1 MKLVQLARYWRTG
14 IVCLLIV
21 VLGMASF
28 LGDAQIG
35 TVYAQDTAEDTT
47 ETVEDN
53 TVGTEDETESEN
65 KEESSENEDAK
76 EETENNDTED
86 TEKEGDSKNPEDTD
100 NVEQKELPEIVPPEV
115 KITIETDA
123 GWFKDTAMVRVC
135 AEDIL
140 NTGNFVIKSVKAKI
154 SQNGNWTDITESMEF
169 AVSENCSVYVMVTD
183 QTGQTYERNRYIS
196 CFDKTKPVLNA
207 AVNSGLLSI
216 EAKDSESGV
225 QAVYVNG
232 YEFTELTNGV
242 LNIRLQQ
249 FDTGYEYFTIQAMD
263 KAGNVSDVYRTVNP
277 YYEDPVVEKEEEN
290 KDKEETKLS
299 ENATP
304 TNPTDAKADVTDY
317 KVSGEK
323 EFFTIQTASEKVFYL
338 IVDRSGEEEV
348 VYFLTEVSERDLLNV
363 TTDNSV
369 TLPMNSAIVE
379 SAVPDN
385 TEKEEF
391 NEMTDNTEITES
403 TETATEENAEGNTET
418 KSEPAELQEDSTG
431 VYIVMAVAAVIA
443 VGLGYYFKV
452 VKKKDD
458 YEEDDEESFEDEVYE
473 NEDEPEDNNDFFD
486 SQEGM

>member
-1 MKLVQLARYWRTG
+1 MKLIQSARAIRVG
-14 IVCLLIV
+14 IVCLLIM

-28 LGDAQIG
+28 FGDARTG

-47 ETVEDN
+47 ETIEDSAD
-53 TVGTEDETESEN
+53 GTEDATESPN
-65 KEESSENEDAK
+65 KEESSENEDGK
-76 EETENNDTED
+76 EETENNNPED
-86 TEKEGDSKNPEDTD
+86 TEKEGDSTNPEDSD
-100 NVEQKELPEIVPPEV
+100 NVEQEEIPEIVPPEV

-123 GWFKDTAMVRVC
+123 GWFKDTVMVRVR

-140 NTGNFVIKSVKAKI
+140 NTGNFAIKSVKAKI

-169 AVSENCSVYVMVTD
+169 SVSENCSVYVMVTD
-183 QTGQTYERNRYIS
+183 QNGQTYERNRYIS

-277 YYEDPVVEKEEEN
+277 YYEDPAVEKEEEN
-290 KDKEETKLS
+290 KDKEETKLP

-348 VYFLTEVSERDLLNV
+348 VYFLTEISERDLLNV
-363 TTDNSV
+363 TTDNST

-379 SAVPDN
+379 SAIPDN
-385 TEKEEF
+385 TAKEESD
-391 NEMTDNTEITES
+391 ETTGNTESTET
-403 TETATEENAEGNTET
+403 TETATEENTEAE
-418 KSEPAELQEDSTG
+418 SEPAETQGDSTS
-431 VYIVMAVAAVIA
+431 VYIVMAVVAAIAVII
-443 VGLGYYFKV
+443 GYYVKV

-473 NEDEPEDNNDFFD
+473 NEDETENDDFFD

>member
-1 MKLVQLARYWRTG
+1 MKFIQSARCWRVI
-14 IVCLLIV
+14 IVCLLTV
-21 VLGMASF
+21 VLGIASF
-28 LGDAQIG
+28 LGDAKTG

-47 ETVEDN
+47 ESVEDS
-53 TVGTEDETESEN
+53 TDGTEDETESGN
-65 KEESSENEDAK
+65 KEESSENEEGK
-76 EETENNDTED
+76 EETENNNPED

-100 NVEQKELPEIVPPEV
+100 NVEQEELPEIVPPEV

-123 GWFKDTAMVRVC
+123 GWFKDTAMVRVQ

-140 NTGNFVIKSVKAKI
+140 NTGNFSIKSVKAKI

-169 AVSENCSVYVMVTD
+169 SVSENCSVYVMVTD
-183 QTGQTYERNRYIS
+183 QNGQTYERNRYIS
-196 CFDKTKPVLNA
+196 CFDKTNPVLNA

-216 EAKDSESGV
+216 ETKDSESGV

-232 YEFTELTNGV
+232 YEFTELKNGV

-290 KDKEETKLS
+290 KDKEETKLQ
-299 ENATP
+299 ENAKP

-323 EFFTIQTASEKVFYL
+323 ECFTIQTASEKVFYL
-338 IVDRSGEEEV
+338 IVDRSGEEKV
-348 VYFLTEVSERDLLNV
+348 VYFLTEISERDLLNV

-379 SAVPDN
+379 SAIPDDTKTESKEELPED
-385 TEKEEF
+385 TEKAE
-391 NEMTDNTEITES
+391 TTES
-403 TETATEENAEGNTET
+403 DTQESADTEQEPVPKEEN
-418 KSEPAELQEDSTG
+418 STG

-458 YEEDDEESFEDEVYE
+458 YEEDDESFEDEVYE
-473 NEDEPEDNNDFFD
+473 NEDETGKITMI
-486 SQEGM
+486 SLTHRRGCKCSL

>member
-1 MKLVQLARYWRTG
+1 MKFIQSARCWRVI
-14 IVCLLIV
+14 IVCLLTV

-35 TVYAQDTAEDTT
+35 TVYAQDTAEDAT
-47 ETVEDN
+47 EIVEDN
-53 TVGTEDETESEN
+53 ADGTEDATESQN
-65 KEESSENEDAK
+65 KEESSENEDGK
-76 EETENNDTED
+76 EETEDNNLED
-86 TEKEGDSKNPEDTD
+86 TEREGDSTNPEDSD
-100 NVEQKELPEIVPPEV
+100 NVEQEELPEIIPPEV

-123 GWFKDTAMVRVC
+123 GWFKDTALVRVR

-140 NTGNFVIKSVKAKI
+140 NTGNFTIKSVKAKI
-154 SQNGNWTDITESMEF
+154 SQNGNWTDITESMTLS
-169 AVSENCSVYVMVTD
+169 VSENCSVYVMVTD
-183 QTGQTYERNRYIS
+183 QNGQTYERNRYIS

-263 KAGNVSDVYRTVNP
+263 KAGNVSDVYRTPNP
-277 YYEDPVVEKEEEN
+277 YYEDPAVEKEEEN
-290 KDKEETKLS
+290 KDKEETKLP

-304 TNPTDAKADVTDY
+304 TKPTDAKADVTDY

-348 VYFLTEVSERDLLNV
+348 VYFLTEISERDLLNV
-363 TTDNSV
+363 TTDNST

-385 TEKEEF
+385 TAKEESDKTT
-391 NEMTDNTEITES
+391 ENTEIMES
-403 TETATEENAEGNTET
+403 TETSTEDNAEENTKAESEQAET
-418 KSEPAELQEDSTG
+418 QGDSTS
-431 VYIVMAVAAVIA
+431 VYIVMALVAAIA
-443 VGLGYYFKV
+443 VVIGYYVKV

-458 YEEDDEESFEDEVYE
+458 YEEEDEESFEDEVYE
-473 NEDEPEDNNDFFD
+473 NEDETENDDFFD

>member
-1 MKLVQLARYWRTG
+1 MKLIQSARAIRVG
-14 IVCLLIV
+14 IVCLLIM

-28 LGDAQIG
+28 LGDARTG

-47 ETVEDN
+47 ETIEDSAD
-53 TVGTEDETESEN
+53 GTEDATESPN
-65 KEESSENEDAK
+65 KEESSENEDGK
-76 EETENNDTED
+76 EETENNNPED
-86 TEKEGDSKNPEDTD
+86 TEKEGDSTNPEDSD
-100 NVEQKELPEIVPPEV
+100 NVEQEEIPEIVPPEV

-123 GWFKDTAMVRVC
+123 GWFKDTVMVRVR

-140 NTGNFVIKSVKAKI
+140 NTGNFAIKSVKAKI

-169 AVSENCSVYVMVTD
+169 SVSENCSVYVMVTD
-183 QTGQTYERNRYIS
+183 QNGQTYERNRYIS

-277 YYEDPVVEKEEEN
+277 YYEDPAVEKEEEN
-290 KDKEETKLS
+290 KDKEETKLP

-338 IVDRSGEEEV
+338 IVDRSGEEKV
-348 VYFLTEVSERDLLNV
+348 VYFLTEISERDLLNV
-363 TTDNSV
+363 TTDNST

-379 SAVPDN
+379 SAIPDN
-385 TEKEEF
+385 TAKEESD
-391 NEMTDNTEITES
+391 ETTGNTESTET
-403 TETATEENAEGNTET
+403 TETATEENTEAE
-418 KSEPAELQEDSTG
+418 SEPAETQGDSTS
-431 VYIVMAVAAVIA
+431 VYIVMAVVAAIAVII
-443 VGLGYYFKV
+443 GYYVKV

-473 NEDEPEDNNDFFD
+473 NEDETENDDDFFD

>member
-1 MKLVQLARYWRTG
+1 MKFVQSARWWRVLV
-14 IVCLLIV
+14 VCLLTM
-21 VLGMASF
+21 VLGLVSF
-28 LGDAQIG
+28 WGDTRMG
-35 TVYAQDTAEDTT
+35 TVYAQDTAEDGT
-47 ETVEDN
+47 ETVEETEMVN
-53 TVGTEDETESEN
+53 TEGDET
-65 KEESSENEDAK
+65 EDAK
-76 EETENNDTED
+76 EETEGNH
-86 TEKEGDSKNPEDTD
+86 TEKEGDGKTPEDTD
-100 NVEQKELPEIVPPEV
+100 NVEREEAPEIIPPEV
-115 KITIETDA
+115 KITIETDT
-123 GWFKDTAMVRVC
+123 GWFKDTAMVRVRT
-135 AEDIL
+135 EDIL

-169 AVSENCSVYVMVTD
+169 SVSENCSVYIMVTD
-183 QTGQTYERNRYIS
+183 QNGQTYERNRYIS

-216 EAKDSESGV
+216 EAKDSESGIK
-225 QAVYVNG
+225 AVYVNG

-263 KAGNVSDVYRTVNP
+263 RAGNVSDVYRTANP
-277 YYEDPVVEKEEEN
+277 YYKNPETEKEEE
-290 KDKEETKLS
+290 KKEETKLP
-299 ENATP
+299 ENAKP

-348 VYFLTEVSERDLLNV
+348 VYFLTEISERDLLNV

-379 SAVPDN
+379 SAIPDN
-385 TEKEEF
+385 TPKEESDKTA
-391 NEMTDNTEITES
+391 EDTES
-403 TETATEENAEGNTET
+403 TETTEISTEE
-418 KSEPAELQEDSTG
+418 KDISEQKPASQEDSTS
-431 VYIVMAVAAVIA
+431 VYIVMAVVGVAA

-458 YEEDDEESFEDEVYE
+458 YEEDEEEFEDEVYE
-473 NEDEPEDNNDFFD
+473 NEDETENDDDFFD

>member
-1 MKLVQLARYWRTG
+1 MKFVQSVRCWRVLV
-14 IVCLLIV
+14 VCLLTV
-21 VLGMASF
+21 VLGLASF
-28 LGDAQIG
+28 WGDTRMG
-35 TVYAQDTAEDTT
+35 TVYAQDTAEDGT
-47 ETVEDN
+47 ETVEETEMVN
-53 TVGTEDETESEN
+53 TEGDET
-65 KEESSENEDAK
+65 EDAK
-76 EETENNDTED
+76 EETEGNHTED
-86 TEKEGDSKNPEDTD
+86 TEKESDDKTPEDTD
-100 NVEQKELPEIVPPEV
+100 NVEQEEAPEIIPPEV
-115 KITIETDA
+115 KITIETDT
-123 GWFKDTAMVRVC
+123 GWFKDTAMVRVR

-140 NTGNFVIKSVKAKI
+140 NIGNFVIKSVKAKI

-169 AVSENCSVYVMVTD
+169 SVSENCSVYIMVTD
-183 QTGQTYERNRYIS
+183 QNGQTYERNRYIS

-216 EAKDSESGV
+216 EAKDSESGIK
-225 QAVYVNG
+225 AVYVNG

-263 KAGNVSDVYRTVNP
+263 RAGNVSDVYRTANP
-277 YYEDPVVEKEEEN
+277 YYKNPETEKEEE
-290 KDKEETKLS
+290 KKEETKLP
-299 ENATP
+299 ENAKP

-348 VYFLTEVSERDLLNV
+348 VYFLTEISERDLLNV

-379 SAVPDN
+379 SAIPDN
-385 TEKEEF
+385 TPKEESDKIAE
-391 NEMTDNTEITES
+391 NTES
-403 TETATEENAEGNTET
+403 TESTEISTEE
-418 KSEPAELQEDSTG
+418 KDISEQKPVPQEESTS
-431 VYIVMAVAAVIA
+431 VYIVMAVVGVAA

-458 YEEDDEESFEDEVYE
+458 YEEDEEEFEDEVYE
-473 NEDEPEDNNDFFD
+473 NEDETENDDDFFD

>member
-1 MKLVQLARYWRTG
+1 MKFVQSVRWWRVLV
-14 IVCLLIV
+14 VCLLTV
-21 VLGMASF
+21 VLGLASF
-28 LGDAQIG
+28 WGDTRMG
-35 TVYAQDTAEDTT
+35 TVYAQDTAEDGT
-47 ETVEDN
+47 ETVEETEMVN
-53 TVGTEDETESEN
+53 TEGDET
-65 KEESSENEDAK
+65 EDAK
-76 EETENNDTED
+76 EETEGNHTED
-86 TEKEGDSKNPEDTD
+86 TEKESDGKTPEDTD
-100 NVEQKELPEIVPPEV
+100 NVEQEEAPEIIPPEV
-115 KITIETDA
+115 KITIETDT
-123 GWFKDTAMVRVC
+123 GWFKDTAMVRVR

-154 SQNGNWTDITESMEF
+154 SQNGNWTDITESMEIS
-169 AVSENCSVYVMVTD
+169 VSENCSVYIMVTD
-183 QTGQTYERNRYIS
+183 QNGQTYERNRYIS

-216 EAKDSESGV
+216 EAKDSESGIK
-225 QAVYVNG
+225 AVYVNG

-263 KAGNVSDVYRTVNP
+263 RAGNVSDVYCTANP
-277 YYEDPVVEKEEEN
+277 YYKNPETEKEEE
-290 KDKEETKLS
+290 KKGETKLP
-299 ENATP
+299 ENAKP

-348 VYFLTEVSERDLLNV
+348 VYFLTEISERDLLNV

-379 SAVPDN
+379 SAIPDN
-385 TEKEEF
+385 TPKEESDKTAE
-391 NEMTDNTEITES
+391 NTES
-403 TETATEENAEGNTET
+403 TESTEISTEE
-418 KSEPAELQEDSTG
+418 KDISEQKPVPQEDSTS
-431 VYIVMAVAAVIA
+431 VYIVMAVVGVVA

-458 YEEDDEESFEDEVYE
+458 YEEDEEEFEDEVYE
-473 NEDEPEDNNDFFD
+473 NEDETENDDDFFD

>member
-1 MKLVQLARYWRTG
+1 MKFIQSARCWRVI
-14 IVCLLIV
+14 IVCLLTV

-28 LGDAQIG
+28 WGDARMG
-35 TVYAQDTAEDTT
+35 TVYAQDTAEDGT
-47 ETVEDN
+47 ETVGDRVED
-53 TVGTEDETESEN
+53 TEDETESEN
-65 KEESSENEDAK
+65 KKEESSENEDSK
-76 EETENNDTED
+76 EETEDNHTED
-86 TEKEGDSKNPEDTD
+86 TEKEGDGKNPEDTD
-100 NVEQKELPEIVPPEV
+100 NVEQEEIPEIVPPEV
-115 KITIETDA
+115 KIIIETDA
-123 GWFKDTAMVRVC
+123 GWFKDTAMVRVR

-140 NTGNFVIKSVKAKI
+140 NTGNFAIKSVKAKI

-169 AVSENCSVYVMVTD
+169 SVSENCSVYIMVTD
-183 QTGQTYERNRYIS
+183 QNGQTYERNRYIS

-207 AVNSGLLSI
+207 AVNSGLLSV

-277 YYEDPVVEKEEEN
+277 YYEDPEVEKEEEN
-290 KDKEETKLS
+290 KEKEETKLP
-299 ENATP
+299 ENAAP

-348 VYFLTEVSERDLLNV
+348 VYFLTEISERDLLNV

-379 SAVPDN
+379 SAIPDN
-385 TEKEEF
+385 TTKEESDKTA
-391 NEMTDNTEITES
+391 ENTETMES
-403 TETATEENAEGNTET
+403 TETATEENAEGNKETE
-418 KSEPAELQEDSTG
+418 SELAELQGDSTG
-431 VYIVMAVAAVIA
+431 VYIVMALVAAIA
-443 VGLGYYFKV
+443 VAIGYYVKV

-473 NEDEPEDNNDFFD
+473 NEDETENDDFFD

>member
-1 MKLVQLARYWRTG
+1 MV
-14 IVCLLIV
+14 VCLLTV
-21 VLGMASF
+21 VLGLASF
-28 LGDAQIG
+28 WGDTRMG
-35 TVYAQDTAEDTT
+35 TVYAQDTAEDGT
-47 ETVEDN
+47 ETVEETEMVN
-53 TVGTEDETESEN
+53 TEGDET
-65 KEESSENEDAK
+65 EDAK
-76 EETENNDTED
+76 EETEGNHTED
-86 TEKEGDSKNPEDTD
+86 TEKEGDGKASEDTD
-100 NVEQKELPEIVPPEV
+100 NVEQEEAPEIIPPEV
-115 KITIETDA
+115 KITIETDT
-123 GWFKDTAMVRVC
+123 GWFKDTAMVRVR

-154 SQNGNWTDITESMEF
+154 SQNGNWTDITESMEIS
-169 AVSENCSVYVMVTD
+169 VSENCSVYIMVTD
-183 QTGQTYERNRYIS
+183 QNGQIYERNRYIS

-216 EAKDSESGV
+216 EAKDSESGIK
-225 QAVYVNG
+225 AVYVNG

-263 KAGNVSDVYRTVNP
+263 RAGNISDVYRTANP
-277 YYEDPVVEKEEEN
+277 YYKNPETEKEEE
-290 KDKEETKLS
+290 KKEETKLP
-299 ENATP
+299 ENAKP

-348 VYFLTEVSERDLLNV
+348 VYFLTEISERDLLNV

-379 SAVPDN
+379 SAIPDN
-385 TEKEEF
+385 TPKEESDKTAE
-391 NEMTDNTEITES
+391 NTES
-403 TETATEENAEGNTET
+403 TETTEISTEE
-418 KSEPAELQEDSTG
+418 KDISEQKPVPQEDSTS
-431 VYIVMAVAAVIA
+431 VYIVMAVVGVAAI
-443 VGLGYYFKV
+443 GLGYYFKV

-458 YEEDDEESFEDEVYE
+458 YEEDEEEFEDEVYE
-473 NEDEPEDNNDFFD
+473 NEDETENDDDFFD

>member
-1 MKLVQLARYWRTG
+1 MKFIQLARCWRVI
-14 IVCLLIV
+14 IVCLLTA

-28 LGDAQIG
+28 LGDARTTG

-47 ETVEDN
+47 EIVENN
-53 TVGTEDETESEN
+53 TDGTEDETESGN

-86 TEKEGDSKNPEDTD
+86 TEKEGDGKNPEDTD
-100 NVEQKELPEIVPPEV
+100 NVEQEEIPEIVPPEV

-123 GWFKDTAMVRVC
+123 GWFKDTAVVRVC

-169 AVSENCSVYVMVTD
+169 SVSENCSVYIMVTD
-183 QTGQTYERNRYIS
+183 QNGQTYERNRYIS

-207 AVNSGLLSI
+207 AVNSGLLSV

-290 KDKEETKLS
+290 KDKEETKLP

-379 SAVPDN
+379 SAIPDDTKKENKEEIVDN
-385 TEKEEF
+385 TEKAES
-391 NEMTDNTEITES
+391 TEIT
-403 TETATEENAEGNTET
+403 TEKDTDTE
-418 KSEPAELQEDSTG
+418 SEPAEVQEDSTG
-431 VYIVMAVAAVIA
+431 VYIVMAVTAVIA

-473 NEDEPEDNNDFFD
+473 NEDEPEDNDDFFD

>member
-1 MKLVQLARYWRTG
+1 MKFIQSARCWRVI
-14 IVCLLIV
+14 IVCLLTV

-28 LGDAQIG
+28 LGDARTIG

-53 TVGTEDETESEN
+53 TDGTEDETESGN

-76 EETENNDTED
+76 EETEDNNSED
-86 TEKEGDSKNPEDTD
+86 TEKEGEGKNPEDTD
-100 NVEQKELPEIVPPEV
+100 NVEQEEIPEIVPPEV

-123 GWFKDTAMVRVC
+123 GWFKDTVMVRVC

-140 NTGNFVIKSVKAKI
+140 NTGNFAIKSVKAKI
-154 SQNGNWTDITESMEF
+154 SQNGNWMDITESMEF
-169 AVSENCSVYVMVTD
+169 SVSENCSVYVMVTD
-183 QTGQTYERNRYIS
+183 QNGQTYERNRYIS

-263 KAGNVSDVYRTVNP
+263 KAGNISDVYRTPNP
-277 YYEDPVVEKEEEN
+277 YYKDPVVEKEEEN
-290 KDKEETKLS
+290 KDKEETKLP

-379 SAVPDN
+379 SAIPDDMKTEN
-385 TEKEEF
+385 KEEIVDDTEKVES
-391 NEMTDNTEITES
+391 TEITTGKDTD
-403 TETATEENAEGNTET
+403 TE
-418 KSEPAELQEDSTG
+418 SEPAEVQEDSTG

-443 VGLGYYFKV
+443 VGLGYYVKV

-473 NEDEPEDNNDFFD
+473 NEDETENDDFFD

>member
-1 MKLVQLARYWRTG
+1 MKFIQPARCWRVI
-14 IVCLLIV
+14 IVCLLTA

-28 LGDAQIG
+28 WGDARTTG
-35 TVYAQDTAEDTT
+35 TVYAQDIVEDTT
-47 ETVEDN
+47 EIVEDN
-53 TVGTEDETESEN
+53 TDGTEDETESEN

-86 TEKEGDSKNPEDTD
+86 TEKEGDGKNPEDTD
-100 NVEQKELPEIVPPEV
+100 NVEQEEIPEIVSPEV

-123 GWFKDTAMVRVC
+123 GWFKDTAMVRVRV
-135 AEDIL
+135 EDIL
-140 NTGNFVIKSVKAKI
+140 DTGNFAIKSVKAKI
-154 SQNGNWTDITESMEF
+154 SQNGNWMDITESMEF
-169 AVSENCSVYVMVTD
+169 SVSENCSVYVMVAD
-183 QTGQTYERNRYIS
+183 QKGQTYERNRYIS

-207 AVNSGLLSI
+207 AVNSGLLSV

-277 YYEDPVVEKEEEN
+277 YYEDLVVEKEEEN
-290 KDKEETKLS
+290 KDKEETKLP

-348 VYFLTEVSERDLLNV
+348 VYFLTEISERDLLNV
-363 TTDNSV
+363 TTDNST

-379 SAVPDN
+379 SAIPDN
-385 TEKEEF
+385 TTKEESDKTA
-391 NEMTDNTEITES
+391 ENTEDMES
-403 TETATEENAEGNTET
+403 TETET
-418 KSEPAELQEDSTG
+418 KENDISEQKPVSQEDSAS
-431 VYIVMAVAAVIA
+431 VYIVMALVAAIA
-443 VGLGYYFKV
+443 VAIGYYVKV

-473 NEDEPEDNNDFFD
+473 NEDETENDDFFD

>member
-1 MKLVQLARYWRTG
+1 MKFVQSARGIRVV
-14 IVCLLIV
+14 IVCLFTM

-28 LGDAQIG
+28 LGDARMG
-35 TVYAQDTAEDTT
+35 TVYAQDTAE
-47 ETVEDN
+47 E
-53 TVGTEDETESEN
+53 GTEAVDNSTEDTESEN
-65 KEESSENEDAK
+65 KEESSGNEDAE
-76 EETENNDTED
+76 EETEDNHTED
-86 TEKEGDSKNPEDTD
+86 TEKEGDGKNPEDTD
-100 NVEQKELPEIVPPEV
+100 HMEPEEIPETVQPEV

-123 GWFKDTAMVRVC
+123 GWFKDTAKVRVR

-154 SQNGNWTDITESMEF
+154 SQNGSWTDITESMELS
-169 AVSENCSVYVMVTD
+169 VSENCSIYVMVTD
-183 QTGQTYERNRYIS
+183 QNGQTYERNRYIS

-207 AVNSGLLSI
+207 AVNSGLLNV

-277 YYEDPVVEKEEEN
+277 YYEDPEVEKEEEN
-290 KDKEETKLS
+290 KENEETKLP
-299 ENATP
+299 ENAKP

-348 VYFLTEVSERDLLNV
+348 VYFLTEISERDLLNV
-363 TTDNSV
+363 TTDNST

-379 SAVPDN
+379 SAIPDN
-385 TEKEEF
+385 TAKEESDKTT
-391 NEMTDNTEITES
+391 ENTENMESAETETTES
-403 TETATEENAEGNTET
+403 DI
-418 KSEPAELQEDSTG
+418 SEQKPVPQEDSTS
-431 VYIVMAVAAVIA
+431 VYIVMALVAAIA
-443 VGLGYYFKV
+443 VAIGYYVKV
-452 VKKKDD
+452 LKKKDD
-458 YEEDDEESFEDEVYE
+458 YEEDEEESFEDEVYE
-473 NEDEPEDNNDFFD
+473 NEDETENDDDFFD

>member
-1 MKLVQLARYWRTG
+1 MKFVQSVRCWRILV
-14 IVCLLIV
+14 VCLLTM
-21 VLGMASF
+21 VLGLASF
-28 LGDAQIG
+28 WGDTRMG
-35 TVYAQDTAEDTT
+35 TVYAQDTAEDGT
-47 ETVEDN
+47 ETVDDDVDGKE
-53 TVGTEDETESEN
+53 EETESGN

-76 EETENNDTED
+76 EETEGNHTED
-86 TEKEGDSKNPEDTD
+86 TEKESDGKTPEDTD
-100 NVEQKELPEIVPPEV
+100 NVEQEEVPEIIPPEV

-123 GWFKDTAMVRVC
+123 GWFKDTAMVKVR

-169 AVSENCSVYVMVTD
+169 SVSENCSVYIMVTD
-183 QTGQTYERNRYIS
+183 QNGQTYERNRYIS

-216 EAKDSESGV
+216 EAKDSESGIK
-225 QAVYVNG
+225 AVYVNG

-249 FDTGYEYFTIQAMD
+249 FDTGYEHFTIQAMD
-263 KAGNVSDVYRTVNP
+263 RAGNVSDVYRTANP
-277 YYEDPVVEKEEEN
+277 YYKNPETEKEEE
-290 KDKEETKLS
+290 KKEETKLP
-299 ENATP
+299 ENAKP

-348 VYFLTEVSERDLLNV
+348 VYFLTEISERDLLNV

-379 SAVPDN
+379 SAIPDN
-385 TEKEEF
+385 TPKEESDKTAE
-391 NEMTDNTEITES
+391 NAESTES
-403 TETATEENAEGNTET
+403 TEISTEE
-418 KSEPAELQEDSTG
+418 KDISEQKPVPQEDSTS
-431 VYIVMAVAAVIA
+431 VYIVMAVVGVVA

-458 YEEDDEESFEDEVYE
+458 YEEDEEEFEDEVYE
-473 NEDEPEDNNDFFD
+473 NEDETENDDDFFD